1 MPALKVWRPVPL
13 QVRILEIL
21 RENGS
26 CTDDELLKALSKEG
40 ENVTYEALSK
50 LLLQLEVRGLIHVF
64 NAPRGKK
71 KIELR

>member
-1 MPALKVWRPVPL
+1 MPTLKVWKPVPL

-40 ENVTYEALSK
+40 ETISPETLSR
-50 LLLQLEVRGLIHVF
+50 LLLQLEVRGVIHVF

-71 KIELR
+71 KIEAK